1 MEIGFALM
9 KNKKVIKLEKG
20 VNLGVRNIAKTLRNT
35 DYDWALFHTRLASMG
50 DICNQNCHPFK
61 QNNII
66 MAMNGTE
73 RTVSFLSKIKEITD
87 TEAILETINKY
98 NLSLGA
104 LKNFSSIFMGFFNEK
119 PFVVADN
126 TYNIKILNNKKNYI
140 KFIIVFVLLLSFRN
154 NMLYALILFIPLILI
169 ILKENKKKINDI
181 ENENMNLSNIIT
193 SLSPLPQRRHE
204 KPVVSSD
211 SEEIAK
217 MIENFKYVSD
227 KETEVLNKYDNNL
240 TRTRKKN
247 G

>member
-126 TYNIKILNNKKNYI
+126 TYNIKILNNKKNNALVFASSFPT
-140 KFIIVFVLLLSFRN
+140 KFK
-154 NMLYALILFIPLILI
+154 Y
-169 ILKENKKKINDI
+169 
-181 ENENMNLSNIIT
+181 NIY
-193 SLSPLPQRRHE
+193 
-204 KPVVSSD
+204 KPT
-211 SEEIAK
+211 
-217 MIENFKYVSD
+217 ENFIWTGGKLPNVLEKY
-227 KETEVLNKYDNNL
+227 
-240 TRTRKKN
+240 TRKYANLKYFN
-247 G
+247 DYIYHKDLYEQCYIETLGKGGTN